1 MKTSDIEKLNEL
13 EIIAGLGRM
22 IDNFKRGQEFRAWF
36 MDPYEQW
43 KSRSFPNVPVESSA
57 AIINWID
64 QGGPGAKPE
73 PAASIG
79 SGNIKG
85 YLAAMEQI
93 IGSARLGPHATSAL
107 EKLQTLAANP
117 KAPDNVLT
125 KQEYLAVWE
134 TMYTIFA
141 NQKMLAN
148 QEQGKEVTDGV
159 PGAEE
164 QPADQQGQPAQDQE
178 QGQDQQQRQPA
189 GKPNAEEFARK
200 LQTMF
205 DEFSDA
211 DGSVGAPAV
220 RQVLKSMWM
229 RSGGVRAE
237 SKKNNKKP
245 V

>member
-43 KSRSFPNVPVESSA
+43 KSRAFPQVPVESSA

-79 SGNIKG
+79 QGNVQG
-85 YLAAMEQI
+85 YLKAMQEVI
-93 IGSARLGPHATSAL
+93 TSARIGGVAKSAVD
-107 EKLQTLAANP
+107 KLQTLATEP
-117 KAPDNVLT
+117 DAPDNVLT

-134 TMYTIFA
+134 TMYTLFA

-159 PGAEE
+159 PGAEDAGASPGE
-164 QPADQQGQPAQDQE
+164 SPPATGETPPEKA
-178 QGQDQQQRQPA
+178 A
-189 GKPNAEEFARK
+189 GKPNPDEFAKK
-200 LQTMF
+200 LKTMF
-205 DEFSDA
+205 DEFVNA

-220 RQVLKSMWM
+220 KQVLKSMWM
-229 RSGGVRAE
+229 QSGGVRAE

-245 V
+245 A